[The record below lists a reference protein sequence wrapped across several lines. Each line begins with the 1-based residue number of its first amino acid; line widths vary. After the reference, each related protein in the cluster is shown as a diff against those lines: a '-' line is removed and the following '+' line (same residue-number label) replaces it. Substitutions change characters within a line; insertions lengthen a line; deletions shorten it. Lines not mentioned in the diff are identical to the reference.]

1 MKKIICLLCA
11 MLMFT
16 GIQPVFAE
24 YTKVSDWAKPEV
36 DEAVNIQFI
45 KPYIEIDDLTQNVT
59 RNQFAEMLVSFIEFQ
74 AEYSLSDM
82 IAMRF
87 QTAESQTSPFYDAP
101 SYNSP
106 IVQACTAK
114 VMDME
119 FDYTTQNGLYKP
131 DDYITRK
138 DAVKALY
145 KAYLLYSKD
154 YETKVKYAQL
164 VTETD
169 NESYKPPYSDW
180 KDLEYDF
187 YYGETQEAAAALTA
201 WKVIQG
207 NANGELRPNENI
219 TFEQVYI
226 MLLRLYKNAP
236 QSRLH
241 KNVTGIIT
249 FEERVLEALNSI
261 YWRTVYMQETKDCMI
276 IYGYQAGTPHG
287 NMYRFKILYKNGGAK
302 LLNEQFKYDYSS
314 FKDFELDNEE
324 KYLYFTETGRLQNN
338 PENPLKRYKVRVDL
352 ENGIAEYLDNGTELE

>member
-11 MLMFT
+11 ALMFM

-101 SYNSP
+101 RYNSP

-114 VMDME
+114 VMDMK
-119 FDYTTQNGLYKP
+119 FDYTQNGLYKP

-169 NESYKPPYSDW
+169 NESYKSPYSDW

-187 YYGETQEAAAALTA
+187 YYGETQEAAAALTD

-249 FEERVLEALNSI
+249 FEERVLEVLNSI

-287 NMYRFKILYKNGGAK
+287 NMYRFKILYKNGGTK